1 MSQKFKSGDICI
13 CSYPLM
19 KKANK
24 SMIKKRDCRVRII
37 REIYTN
43 TNGPVYSTYN
53 IDFERYDRL
62 GERFLTLD
70 LQYIRDKKL
79 NEILN

>member
-1 MSQKFKSGDICI
+1 MNQKFKPGDICI
-13 CSYPLM
+13 CSYPLI
-19 KKANK
+19 KKGNK

-43 TNGPVYSTYN
+43 LNGSVYSTYN